1 MEGATDPL
9 VSEIEL
15 FTGGISCNELITI
28 VCMCVSVSVCLCV
41 CLCVCVHAHAHVCK
55 VTEEKYYSISSYL
68 PHISTFILQSP
79 YAARVKVALTWSL
92 AGFTIHAECLPA
104 MTSQQIKREGSHE
117 QYTAIKLGSHW

>member
-28 VCMCVSVSVCLCV
+28 VCMCVCM
-41 CLCVCVHAHAHVCK
+41 CVHTSVHVRVRK